1 MAKKVNSFDVARRA
15 GVSQPTVSRALRNL
29 PGTSPETREKVTR
42 AARELAYI
50 VSDSARTLST
60 TKTRRIAVVS
70 EELTNPYY
78 PALIEPLRQY
88 LSTQG
93 LRAVILPDTDH
104 EEVTLEALADGSYD
118 GVILTTTARDSTLPR
133 DLTERGIAHVLVNR
147 VLDHAESHSCT
158 VDNVGGMAEVA
169 RLMAELGH
177 NRIASIQGPLLTSTG
192 RQRAEA
198 LRMSLRHH
206 GLHLRRNM
214 SRRSE
219 FTHDASYSTAIK
231 LLDQDDRPTAV
242 VCGNDVIALG
252 VLSAAA
258 TLGLDVPDDV
268 TVIGFD
274 DIPVAGWPLISLT
287 TVHCDLNALAS
298 STVELLMMEMAN
310 PGQTPQL
317 RIVPVWLV
325 RRGTHASLND

>member
-1 MAKKVNSFDVARRA
+1 MRANGQESQQLRCRTACRSLATDGVA
-15 GVSQPTVSRALRNL
+15 SIRNL

-177 NRIASIQGPLLTSTG
+177 TRIASIQGPLRTSTG

-198 LRMSLRHH
+198 LRMSYVTMGFICDATCPDVRS
-206 GLHLRRNM
+206 
-214 SRRSE
+214 SRMTR
-219 FTHDASYSTAIK
+219 
-231 LLDQDDRPTAV
+231 
-242 VCGNDVIALG
+242 
-252 VLSAAA
+252 
-258 TLGLDVPDDV
+258 V
-268 TVIGFD
+268 TQ
-274 DIPVAGWPLISLT
+274 PP
-287 TVHCDLNALAS
+287 
-298 STVELLMMEMAN
+298 
-310 PGQTPQL
+310 
-317 RIVPVWLV
+317 
-325 RRGTHASLND
+325 

>member
-1 MAKKVNSFDVARRA
+1 MSWHISSAI
-15 GVSQPTVSRALRNL
+15 P
-29 PGTSPETREKVTR
+29 
-42 AARELAYI
+42 
-50 VSDSARTLST
+50 ARTLST

-169 RLMAELGH
+169 RLMAELRKH
-177 NRIASIQGPLLTSTG
+177 RDRIDPGALADVHRSTARGGVENVLTS
-192 RQRAEA
+192 
-198 LRMSLRHH
+198 
-206 GLHLRRNM
+206 
-214 SRRSE
+214 
-219 FTHDASYSTAIK
+219 
-231 LLDQDDRPTAV
+231 P
-242 VCGNDVIALG
+242 
-252 VLSAAA
+252 
-258 TLGLDVPDDV
+258 
-268 TVIGFD
+268 
-274 DIPVAGWPLISLT
+274 W
-287 TVHCDLNALAS
+287 AS
-298 STVELLMMEMAN
+298 SATQHV
-310 PGQTPQL
+310 QTFG
-317 RIVPVWLV
+317 V
-325 RRGTHASLND
+325 HA